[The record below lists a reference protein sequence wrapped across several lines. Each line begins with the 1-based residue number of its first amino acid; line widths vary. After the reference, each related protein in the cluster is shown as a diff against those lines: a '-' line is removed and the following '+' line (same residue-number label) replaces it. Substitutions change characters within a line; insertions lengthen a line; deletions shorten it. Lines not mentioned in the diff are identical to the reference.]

1 MTDTAR
7 RPLLLPMAGHV
18 RGKRSPVTCAL
29 KCANACSTAA
39 CNTSHNSSFR
49 DIVAR
54 QISRRSALGL
64 GLAGAVTVAVASAGG
79 APTAEAAVAGAAV
92 GGSPL
97 AFTPIAPVPYTVD
110 EFTVPEGFAWL
121 AFLFGLP
128 WLLWH
133 RLWLEA
139 VIYVAG
145 LAILAALLPVKP
157 LVVAAVAVQWLLG
170 AEAQDLRRAAMARRG
185 FRQAHVVAEA
195 DADRA
200 LARVLA
206 MQPELSPAPVQP
218 A

>member
-1 MTDTAR
+1 MRVWTVHTPPEAR
-7 RPLLLPMAGHV
+7 RLRPAGRIEGRLP
-18 RGKRSPVTCAL
+18 AL
-29 KCANACSTAA
+29 
-39 CNTSHNSSFR
+39 
-49 DIVAR
+49 
-54 QISRRSALGL
+54 
-64 GLAGAVTVAVASAGG
+64 
-79 APTAEAAVAGAAV
+79 
-92 GGSPL
+92 
-97 AFTPIAPVPYTVD
+97 
-110 EFTVPEGFAWL
+110 VPEGFAWL

-139 VIYVAG
+139 VIYLAG

-170 AEAQDLRRAAMARRG
+170 AQAQDLRRAAMARRG